1 MTPAENM
8 DIAPRTGKPFTF
20 TRIRNGAEASFFPGA
35 GARIVFASN
44 GTDTLTLP
52 GLPVGML
59 VSGDA
64 VKVAY
69 KDTTVF
75 RGTVAT
81 RVERQGRG
89 TDRVEDV
96 TVEGPWGM
104 MARLVFRQ
112 EWAVRNPSGGT
123 TTMSS
128 SGLALN
134 VAANGQPQTVA
145 AQVYDIARYAASK
158 CGFTVDGADI
168 VAGNQ
173 VLPPEE
179 VRDITCADAIRREL
193 RYFPQTVC
201 RFDYSGSAPA
211 FHAATP
217 PAQPTP
223 AAYLATVPMTARS
236 FTRTAHPVVGVD
248 IATES
253 FDLQA
258 DGRQLRSFTHDTA
271 GVTDSVD
278 TLHVFMPLEKGY
290 GSSSWEKLKVNTIST
305 DESAGYYTSITWWIK
320 NHPALAGMTYQVNNT
335 NGISA
340 FGPITPAP
348 EDLPDGCVRMT
359 DTTVGD
365 LERFGLKAQVVRLS
379 CPVTIT
385 TPEKEERLVLTL
397 DYVFTNAHTHT
408 YTRMTGSESAEGE
421 TLPAGLAQ
429 AILDQRGGEVTGE
442 EVTLRLGDAFP
453 VLGDADVVDGQPLY
467 LQSYE
472 VDCYDLTARLRF
484 GRPEFLSPEDMRDL
498 LLGFRQRAFLS
509 ITAERDSAEPD
520 DDDAD
525 DVGGV
530 QPITSSSAT
539 VSSIAKTTIKKAGAN
554 ADSVGAIK
562 LDAASV
568 PQGKT
573 MEVKTLTLK
582 GAGAGGADK
591 TLKVLATE
599 DMEIYPSGG
608 GNGDAEDVVTGIAF
622 AFDPTS
628 SQLTATLT
636 KKRLTVSKSEA
647 ISGTAPTAPLP
658 LWKQN
663 VDSGSGYSASTHKF
677 TKVVMPGVRTVET
690 APSTTT
696 DVFTAVSHDAAY
708 GEHGTSEG
716 GGS

>member
-1 MTPAENM
+1 MTPTENM
-8 DIAPRTGKPFTF
+8 AIAPRTDKPFTF
-20 TRIRNGAEASFFPGA
+20 TRIRGGAEASFFPGA
-35 GARIVFASN
+35 GTRIVFASN

-158 CGFTVDGADI
+158 SDGGFTVAEAD
-168 VAGNQ
+168 VGAGNQ
-173 VLPPEE
+173 VLPSEE

-193 RYFPQTVC
+193 RYVPQTVC
-201 RFDYSGSAPA
+201 RFDYSGGAPA

-217 PAQPTP
+217 PAQPT
-223 AAYLATVPMTARS
+223 AASYLATVPMTARS

-320 NHPALAGMTYQVNNT
+320 NHPALAGMTYQVGNT

-348 EDLPDGCVRMT
+348 ENLPNGCVRMT

-408 YTRMTGSESAEGE
+408 YTRQTSSESAADE

-429 AILDQRGGEVTGE
+429 AILDQRGGEVMGE

-472 VDCYDLTARLRF
+472 VDCYELTALLRF
-484 GRPEFLSPEDMRDL
+484 GRPDFLSPSDMRDL
-498 LLGFRQRAFLS
+498 LLGFRQRAFIS

-530 QPITSSSAT
+530 QPITSSSST
-539 VSSIAKTTIKKAGAN
+539 VSSIAKATIKGTGTNAN
-554 ADSVGAIK
+554 AVGKIT
-562 LDAASV
+562 LAASDV
-568 PQGKT
+568 PASGEAK
-573 MEVKTLTLK
+573 MRTLTLK
-582 GAGAGGADK
+582 GACENGADK

-599 DMEIYPSGG
+599 DIELDPGADVTSLNELAGDVTIDGG
-608 GNGDAEDVVTGIAF
+608 DGVEVEEEGQTIRISLTGDDGDDEEDADGYCN
-622 AFDPTS
+622 
-628 SQLTATLT
+628 
-636 KKRLTVSKSEA
+636 A
-647 ISGTAPTAPLP
+647 ISGDGAGGAGGNSISGFGGGGVGGGDEIDNDISNWPC
-658 LWKQN
+658 
-663 VDSGSGYSASTHKF
+663 DSGVDEG
-677 TKVVMPGVRTVET
+677 ET
-690 APSTTT
+690 T
-696 DVFTAVSHDAAY
+696 
-708 GEHGTSEG
+708 
-716 GGS
+716 

>member
-1 MTPAENM
+1 M

-69 KDTTVF
+69 KGTTVF

-145 AQVYDIARYAASK
+145 AQVYDIARYAAPK
-158 CGFTVDGADI
+158 CGFTVAGADI

-217 PAQPTP
+217 PAQPT
-223 AAYLATVPMTARS
+223 AASYLATVPMTARS

-320 NHPALAGMTYQVNNT
+320 NHPALAGMTYQVGNT

-348 EDLPDGCVRMT
+348 ENLPNGCVRMT

-408 YTRMTGSESAEGE
+408 YTRQTSSESAADE

-429 AILDQRGGEVTGE
+429 AILDQRGGEVMGE

-472 VDCYDLTARLRF
+472 VDCYELTALLRF
-484 GRPEFLSPEDMRDL
+484 GRPDFLSPSDMRDL
-498 LLGFRQRAFLS
+498 LLGFRQRAFIS

-530 QPITSSSAT
+530 QPITSSSTT
-539 VSSIAKTTIKKAGAN
+539 VSSIAKATIKGTGTNAN
-554 ADSVGAIK
+554 AVGKIT
-562 LDAASV
+562 LAASDV
-568 PQGKT
+568 PASGEAK
-573 MEVKTLTLK
+573 MRTLILK
-582 GAGAGGADK
+582 GAGENGADK

-599 DMEIYPSGG
+599 DMELDPGAGVTSLNELTGDVTIEGGDGVEVEEEGQTIRISLTGDEGDDEEDADGYCNAISGDGAGGAG
-608 GNGDAEDVVTGIAF
+608 GNG
-622 AFDPTS
+622 
-628 SQLTATLT
+628 
-636 KKRLTVSKSEA
+636 
-647 ISGTAPTAPLP
+647 ISG
-658 LWKQN
+658 
-663 VDSGSGYSASTHKF
+663 F
-677 TKVVMPGVRTVET
+677 
-690 APSTTT
+690 
-696 DVFTAVSHDAAY
+696 
-708 GEHGTSEG
+708 G
-716 GGS
+716 GGWGGGDGIDNDISNWPCSSGVDEGETT

>member
-20 TRIRNGAEASFFPGA
+20 TRIRDGAEASFFPGA

-64 VKVAY
+64 VKAVY
-69 KDTTVF
+69 NGTTVF

-158 CGFTVDGADI
+158 CGFTVAGADI

-179 VRDITCADAIRREL
+179 VRDIACADAIRREL

-248 IATES
+248 IATEA

-290 GSSSWEKLKVNTIST
+290 GSSSWEKLKVKTIST
-305 DESAGYYTSITWWIK
+305 DDPAGYYTSITWWIK
-320 NHPALAGMTYQVNNT
+320 NHPALAGMTYQAGNT

-348 EDLPDGCVRMT
+348 ADLPDGCVRMT

-408 YTRMTGSESAEGE
+408 YTRQTSSESAADE

-429 AILDQRGGEVTGE
+429 AILDQRGGEVMGE

-472 VDCYDLTARLRF
+472 VDCYELTALLRF
-484 GRPEFLSPEDMRDL
+484 GRPDFLSPSDMRDL
-498 LLGFRQRAFLS
+498 LLGFRQRAFMS
-509 ITAERDSAEPD
+509 TTAERDSAEPD

-530 QPITSSSAT
+530 QPITSSSTT
-539 VSSIAKTTIKKAGAN
+539 VSSIAKATIKKDGC
-554 ADSVGAIK
+554 GTIK

-568 PQGKT
+568 TQGKT
-573 MEVKTLTLK
+573 MEVKKLT
-582 GAGAGGADK
+582 AGTEDDARAFD
-591 TLKVLATE
+591 VFATE
-599 DMEIYPSGG
+599 DIAIEGGHKIDVVTEGQTILIEYNPDKPDPDEGESYCNDISNDFGGGGGG
-608 GNGDAEDVVTGIAF
+608 GND
-622 AFDPTS
+622 
-628 SQLTATLT
+628 
-636 KKRLTVSKSEA
+636 
-647 ISGTAPTAPLP
+647 ISG
-658 LWKQN
+658 W
-663 VDSGSGYSASTHKF
+663 VG
-677 TKVVMPGVRTVET
+677 
-690 APSTTT
+690 
-696 DVFTAVSHDAAY
+696 
-708 GEHGTSEG
+708 G
-716 GGS
+716 GGSEQIQGGNEISYWPCRSVEQ